1 MTANT
6 IPRWIPPLPA
16 AGTANA
22 QNDLKTIQ
30 ANIVAGD
37 KPIPLVYGQAQVGG
51 QIFAVDYNAG
61 TWTVGAVLCIGE
73 ILSVDSVYLNGATA
87 VAGVTV
93 NTYTGTT
100 AQVADPLLAAAIAGY
115 ADTLVMTHPAGDV
128 GFAYVV
134 IQYTESHYSGLPSII
149 VELRGK
155 KVKATDAGS
164 PIYSESPALAI
175 RDYITNAAY
184 GMGGSVDDTSITA
197 LANANAATVLT
208 EPRRLVGLV
217 LDKSQPAE
225 KWLDTL
231 ALYAGGWH
239 FKRGGVWFFTADR
252 PSASVATFTTAAML
266 RDSFKLS
273 TADRSQVPT
282 VVEVAYTDTTTTPWR
297 ARTVSRELAGV
308 STGAVPRRVSRV
320 SMPGLTRH
328 TQAWREAQER
338 LDKFQRGLAIEFVAF
353 DDHLGLEQGDVIT
366 VTHPFGITAELF
378 RISEKPGTATPG
390 RTLIRATQYNQLDYD
405 DSETA
410 APSYGASAG
419 NLGDAPSTGDL
430 IGGANPD
437 WGNITNKP
445 AFGDLS
451 LLDQIAAIDIVD
463 GAVTAVKVSLN
474 AINALGDLAGN
485 TVGSAQ
491 IVANAVTNLTLAT
504 GAVTASK
511 TTIAAIDPATGN
523 LEANV
528 VSAAQVVAGAITGSK
543 IQSGTITAANI
554 AGLTITAS
562 QIAANSITSDKINV
576 GTLSAIAANIGT
588 VTAGNLSTSGYVRAF
603 GVTSSVLG
611 EFSIYG
617 NENNAAKHGI
627 AGESGTAFDGAGVIG
642 GAMASNTQG
651 VRGESNNRTNG
662 KAIHGIAFGSTGRAL
677 SSYTTGGAVG
687 LYCHGPMQIN
697 NSTLVSN
704 LNAQFVNGLS
714 TVDFHLRSANTIT
727 VRPGSGEGGEVVLE
741 GYSSAYD
748 VVIDTTGSSTST
760 TKWRVHWAGAEK
772 VTVDN
777 SGNMVT
783 QGTMTAG
790 SDRRLK
796 TDLEPISDALAKVGQ
811 LSGYTYRRIDMDATE
826 PRHVGLIADEVE
838 AVMPEAVGIYSGD
851 LKSVAYGNLVA
862 LLVEAI
868 KTLTTRAAALDD
880 RVKQLEANHGAQ

>member
-6 IPRWIPPLPA
+6 IPRWIAPLPA
-16 AGTANA
+16 ASTANA

-73 ILSVDSVYLNGATA
+73 ILSIDTVLLNGATA

-100 AQVADPLLAAAIAGY
+100 TQTADPLLVAAIAGY
-115 ADTLVMTHPAGDV
+115 TDTLVMTRPAGNV

-134 IQYTESHYSGLPSII
+134 IQYTETHYSGLPSII

-175 RDYITNAAY
+175 RDYITNGAY

-297 ARTVSRELAGV
+297 ARTVSRELTGV

-353 DDHLGLEQGDVIT
+353 DNHLGLEQGDVIT
-366 VTHPFGITAELF
+366 VTHPFGITAEQF

-410 APSYGASAG
+410 APGYGASAG

-437 WGNITNKP
+437 WASITSKP

-474 AINALGDLAGN
+474 AISALGDLASN

-491 IVANAVTNLTLAT
+491 IVADAVTNLALAA

-511 TTIAAIDPATGN
+511 TTIAAISPATGN
-523 LEANV
+523 LQANV
-528 VSAAQVVAGAITGSK
+528 VSATQVVAGSITSSE

-554 AGLTITAS
+554 ASLTITSS
-562 QIAANSITSDKINV
+562 QIASNAITSSKINV
-576 GTLSAIAANIGT
+576 GTLSAITANIGT
-588 VTAGNLSTSGYVRAF
+588 VTAGNIETSGYVRAF
-603 GVTSSVLG
+603 GATSQALG
-611 EFSIYG
+611 LASIYG
-617 NENNAAKHGI
+617 NENNTASIGVAA
-627 AGESGTAFDGAGVIG
+627 ESGNGFDNAGVIG
-642 GAMASNTQG
+642 GAMASSTQG

-662 KAIHGIAFGSTGRAL
+662 KAIHGIAAGSTGRAL

-697 NSTLVSN
+697 NSTLVAN

-714 TVDFHLRSANTIT
+714 TVDFHLRSSSLLYVKAG
-727 VRPGSGEGGEVVLE
+727 GSEGGEVALE
-741 GYSSAYD
+741 GYGSAYD
-748 VVIDTTGSSTST
+748 IVMDSTGSSAST
-760 TKWRVHWAGAEK
+760 TRWRVHWNGAEK
-772 VTVDN
+772 VAVNN
-777 SGNMVT
+777 SGNMTIAGTLT
-783 QGTMTAG
+783 QN

-796 TDLEPISDALAKVGQ
+796 TDLAPIANALDGVN
-811 LSGYTYRRIDMDATE
+811 LLNGYTYTRTDFEDSA
-826 PRHVGLIADEVE
+826 PRQVGLVADEVA
-838 AVMPEAVGIYSGD
+838 AVLPEAVHTNADGIQ
-851 LKSVAYGNLVA
+851 SVAYGNLVA
-862 LLVEAI
+862 LLVESI
-868 KTLTTRAAALDD
+868 KTLSAHVEFLDD
-880 RVKQLEANHGAQ
+880 RINTLEANNVPY